1 MLGLPTWVL
10 RRSIGLPTCVVR
22 RSIGLPTWVVRRS
35 IGAWLT
41 NMGFEEVYWCL
52 AYQHGF

>member
-1 MLGLPTWVL
+1 MLGLPTW
-10 RRSIGLPTCVVR
+10 VVR

-41 NMGFEEVYWCL
+41 NIGCKEVYWCL
-52 AYQHGF
+52 AYQHGL

>member
-10 RRSIGLPTCVVR
+10 
-22 RSIGLPTWVVRRS
+22 RRS

-41 NMGFEEVYWCL
+41 NMGFEEVYWLTNMGFKEVYWLTNMGCKEVYWCL
-52 AYQHGF
+52 SYQHGL

>member
-1 MLGLPTWVL
+1 MLGLPTWVV
-10 RRSIGLPTCVVR
+10 RRYIGASGLPT
-22 RSIGLPTWVVRRS
+22 LDVRRS

>member
-10 RRSIGLPTCVVR
+10 RRSIGLPTWVLR

-35 IGAWLT
+35 IGACLT
-41 NMGFEEVYWCL
+41 NMGCKKVYWRL
-52 AYQHGF
+52 AYQHGL

>member
-1 MLGLPTWVL
+1 ML
-10 RRSIGLPTCVVR
+10 
-22 RSIGLPTWVVRRS
+22 GLPTWVVRRS

-41 NMGFEEVYWCL
+41 NMGCKEFYWLTNMGCKEFYWLTNMGFKEVYWCL